1 MIQHVMRDCYAIG
14 TYNIRDKYEAPAPL
28 TVDMGTTG
36 MISEKLN
43 AMDTRHKEETLKDKE
58 KMPMV
63 CYV

>member
-1 MIQHVMRDCYAIG
+1 MQFG
-14 TYNIRDKYEAPAPL
+14 TYNTRDKYEAPAPL

-36 MISEKLN
+36 MISEKLD
-43 AMDTRHKEETLKDKE
+43 AMDTRHREETLKDKE